1 MIKGSVI
8 TTLLSLLAHAGT
20 AVAQSSV
27 QPAAVTPVGIP
38 SNSNGPPP
46 DIHFCDGAAQES
58 KDWSFAAFKFYKAT
72 WDDTDS
78 KRVSVLC
85 PTLPQVESVKI
96 YRSKVIV
103 LIWSGFDG
111 TCLSVID
118 WGCGRRQP
126 DRLH

>member
-20 AVAQSSV
+20 AIAQSSV

-38 SNSNGPPP
+38 SNSSGPPP

-72 WDDTDS
+72 WDGADS
-78 KRVSVLC
+78 KRVSV
-85 PTLPQVESVKI
+85 
-96 YRSKVIV
+96 
-103 LIWSGFDG
+103 
-111 TCLSVID
+111 
-118 WGCGRRQP
+118 
-126 DRLH
+126 